1 MSGND
6 PFDPFGQNDRTIVR
20 PNPGGARPNPGG
32 AAPGGQPAQP
42 PFGGEAAAPAPSQPS
57 FSPPP
62 AAPAGPIQTPGTNP
76 LIIAAGPLLDLLGRL
91 RNSLTQASF
100 ADLKV
105 SVSRAIEGF
114 DAAAAA
120 NGAKPEQIPP
130 AKYAICTMADDV
142 VMNLPGENKQVWAS
156 DPMLP
161 KYCQNSRDGGVG
173 FYRNLEKAMQDP
185 GGYYDLLELKY
196 SCLSLGFEGMHRM
209 EGAGTGA
216 APLQQT
222 RREVY
227 NALRRVE
234 GSGNWD
240 LSPNWVGMEIGK
252 KSIGMQIPF
261 WAVAAV
267 VGLLLTGLFFGLRF
281 ALAGETDQIVHRA
294 LDIHPE
300 ATVEIARTQVVAPP
314 PPPPPPPDN
323 GQLDRIRAALEPE
336 IQQGLVTADYLDQN
350 FIIVRMS
357 NKLLF
362 PSGKAEV
369 SDAFQEQLAPR
380 IGEVFKQETELL
392 RQRGFRHGR
401 VVSLGHSDAQPLS
414 GRSRWS
420 SNQELSKARA
430 DSVMTAIA
438 VHSPPDLRT
447 LVEGRGPDDPI
458 CVPAEDRACWPENR
472 RVELLI
478 ERTL

>member
-1 MSGND
+1 MSGGD

-20 PNPGGARPNPGG
+20 PNPGGRAP
-32 AAPGGQPAQP
+32 APGGQPTPQPGGGMQP
-42 PFGGEAAAPAPSQPS
+42 PPMQQAPQQQPS

-62 AAPAGPIQTPGTNP
+62 SAAPAGPLVTPGTNP
-76 LIIAAGPLLDLLGRL
+76 LIIAAGPLLVLLGRL

-100 ADLKV
+100 ADLKT
-105 SVSRAIEGF
+105 SVSRSIESF
-114 DAAAAA
+114 EATASA
-120 NGAKPEQIPP
+120 NGANSNHLFP

-142 VMNLPGENKQVWAS
+142 VMNLPGENKQIWS
-156 DPMLP
+156 GDPMLP
-161 KYCQNSRDGGVG
+161 RYCDNARDGGVG

-196 SCLSLGFEGMHRM
+196 ACLSLGFEGKHRA
-209 EGAGTGA
+209 EGPGTGA
-216 APLQQT
+216 QVLQQT
-222 RREVY
+222 RREIY

-234 GSGNWD
+234 GGGNWA
-240 LSPNWVGMEIGK
+240 LSPNWEGMEIGK

-267 VGLLLTGLFFGLRF
+267 FALMLTGLFFGLRY
-281 ALAGETDQIVHRA
+281 ALANETEEIVYRS

-300 ATVEIARTQVVAPP
+300 ASVEIARAQVVAPP
-314 PPPPPPPDN
+314 PPPPPPTDN
-323 GQLDRIRAALEPE
+323 GQLERIREALAPE

-369 SDAFQEQLAPR
+369 GPSFINTLAPR
-380 IGEVFKQETELL
+380 IGEVFKAETQLL
-392 RQRGFRHGR
+392 RQRGYPHGR
-401 VVSLGHSDAQPLS
+401 VIALGHSDAQPLS
-414 GRSRWS
+414 STSRWS

-430 DSVMTAIA
+430 ESVMNAIA
-438 VHSPPDLRT
+438 LKSPPDLRT
-447 LVEGRGPDDPI
+447 LVEGRGPDDPV
-458 CVPAEDRACWPENR
+458 CVPAENRACWPENR

>member
-20 PNPGGARPNPGG
+20 PNPGGARPNSGTSTPASGPAANPFGG
-32 AAPGGQPAQP
+32 AAPEQPQV
-42 PFGGEAAAPAPSQPS
+42 QPS

-62 AAPAGPIQTPGTNP
+62 TSPAGPIETPGTNP

-105 SVSRAIEGF
+105 SVSRAIEAF
-114 DAAAAA
+114 DAAASA

-142 VMNLPGENKQVWAS
+142 VMNLPGENKQIWAG

-161 KYCQNSRDGGVG
+161 KYCQNARDGGVG
-173 FYRNLEKAMQDP
+173 FYRNLEKALQDP

-196 SCLSLGFEGMHRM
+196 TCLSLGFEGKHRM

-216 APLQQT
+216 AALQQT

-240 LSPNWVGMEIGK
+240 LSPNWHGMEIGK

-267 VGLLLTGLFFGLRF
+267 VGLLLAGLFFGLRI
-281 ALAGETDQIVHRA
+281 ALAGETDELVYRA

-300 ATVEIARTQVVAPP
+300 ATVEIARTEVVAPP
-314 PPPPPPPDN
+314 PPPPPPVDN
-323 GQLDRIRAALEPE
+323 GQLERIREALAPE
-336 IQQGLVTADYLDQN
+336 IQQGLVTAEYLDQN

-369 SDAFQEQLAPR
+369 SDEFRDTLGSR
-380 IGEVFKQETELL
+380 IGDVFKQETELL

-414 GRSRWS
+414 STSRWA

-430 DSVMTAIA
+430 ESVMNAIA
-438 VHSPPDLRT
+438 THSPPDLRT